1 MSLSFSS
8 NCRRAFRALAL
19 SLGLAALMV
28 QAMAPLCLAGLMGAG
43 AAGASATV
51 LCTAHGFQTVVLDAA
66 GNPVPAAPA
75 KNAPDT
81 LCPMC
86 LAFHA
91 AGAFTAPALI
101 VVALALMFMCERQVV
116 ATVRAAA
123 SRPYRSYITRAPPAL
138 RVGRFA

>member
-1 MSLSFSS
+1 VSLSFSS

-28 QAMAPLCLAGLMGAG
+28 QGIAPLCLGGLMGTG
-43 AAGASATV
+43 AAGASSIV
-51 LCTAHGFQTVVLDAA
+51 LCTAHGFQTVVLDAD

-75 KNAPDT
+75 KNAPDS

-91 AGAFTAPALI
+91 ASAFAAPALI
-101 VVALALMFMCERQVV
+101 FVALGLIVTHQRPLIALPVLS
-116 ATVRAAA
+116 T
-123 SRPYRSYITRAPPAL
+123 SHSYRSYVTRAPPEL
-138 RVGRFA
+138 RFSRFA